1 MFERTKS
8 FIRQVVSKIFPNKNV
23 EKALDINIDISDNM
37 AQGIDLWTKMYEDK
51 APWIDN
57 DKVKSLNIPSS
68 IASEIARL
76 VTIEMKSEVTGSKRA
91 DYLNE
96 QYQKVV
102 DDIRR
107 EVEYTA
113 AKGGLIFKPYI
124 DNDKIAV
131 DYVHADNF
139 YPVKFNSSGELI
151 AAIFPEVIKRDKKIY
166 TRLEYHHLLEN
177 DVYYIS
183 NTAYVKD
190 QNSDE
195 LGSKCDLNIVEEW
208 NDLEPEINLN
218 GVENPLFSYIKMPI
232 ANTVDSKSNLG
243 VSVYARSVNLIKEID
258 KHYSRILWE
267 YEGTELAVDVSL
279 DMLKG
284 GTELPEGKDR
294 LFRKLDADS
303 KDSDFYNVFSPE
315 IRDTS
320 LFNGLNKLLQRVE
333 FNCGLAY
340 GTLSDIQVVEK
351 TAEEIKASKQRSYS
365 TIVDIQKQLRIALE
379 HLLYSMDYLASLY
392 NLAPIGE
399 YEVSFDFDDSIIIDN
414 KSEQAIMMQEVAAG
428 LIKPEIYLM
437 RRYGLKEEQAREMLP
452 SMNDDNNPDD
462 GIE

>member
-23 EKALDINIDISDNM
+23 EKALKIDIDISENM

-51 APWIDN
+51 SPWVDN
-57 DKVKSLNIPSS
+57 DEVKSLNLASS

-124 DNDKIAV
+124 DGGKIAV

-151 AAIFPEVIKRDKKIY
+151 AVIFPEVIKKGKQIY

-177 DVYYIS
+177 NVYYIS

-195 LGSKCDLNIVEEW
+195 LGVKCDLTLVEEW
-208 NDLEPEINLN
+208 KDLEPEINLN
-218 GVENPLFSYIKMPI
+218 GVEKPLFSYIKMPI
-232 ANTVDSKSNLG
+232 ANTVDSKSSLG

-279 DMLKG
+279 DMLNSND
-284 GTELPEGKDR
+284 ELPSNKKR
-294 LFRKLDADS
+294 IYRKLDTEDGN
-303 KDSDFYNVFSPE
+303 FYEVFSPE

-320 LFNGLNKLLQRVE
+320 LFNGFNKLLQRVE

-365 TIVDIQKQLRIALE
+365 TIVDIQKQLKIALE
-379 HLLYSMDYLASLY
+379 HLLYAMDYLATLY
-392 NLAPIGE
+392 DLSSPGE

-428 LIKPEIYLM
+428 LIKPEKYLM
-437 RRYGLKEEQAREMLP
+437 ERYGVTEDQAKDMLP
-452 SMNDDNNPDD
+452 NMNNNKVPDD